1 MESHNGY
8 CSFSLD
14 GILELMCMDL
24 PPSISYIIK
33 RLSSMLRFFVDLPE
47 LNIYICNI
55 PLGFFN

>member
-24 PPSISYIIK
+24 PPSVSYIIK

-47 LNIYICNI
+47 LNIYVTFHLVFLIN
-55 PLGFFN
+55 

>member
-24 PPSISYIIK
+24 PPSVSYIIK

-47 LNIYICNI
+47 LNE
-55 PLGFFN
+55 